1 MTSILSADREASRGL
16 VGRERWAGLSEEAI
30 AAIGGGAAN
39 GRAALR
45 SLKEGAQWR
54 RWGLEGA
61 SVPRWEW
68 RWLRRSPSPPR
79 GSLSAELRP
88 SGRLPALSR
97 RLPSR

>member
-1 MTSILSADREASRGL
+1 MAAMGGKGRCGSAFSAQPRPSRPLLAVGEGQMTSILSADREASRGL

-54 RWGLEGA
+54 R
-61 SVPRWEW
+61 
-68 RWLRRSPSPPR
+68 
-79 GSLSAELRP
+79 
-88 SGRLPALSR
+88 
-97 RLPSR
+97 